1 MKPKDKTSH
10 KANIMAQLKDDLHR
24 SRTNEKQLMDQNTEM
39 KKQLSSLTKVEMSLK
54 KEQFEVTKLQNEVD
68 EYKSLITRTRAE
80 LNKVKNLFR
89 DEQTQRVRE
98 KTVSDQRIIEVEREF
113 MEMKNQY
120 NAEKKLREQKDK
132 ELERFQNINEDY
144 RKLYSQEKALR
155 SEVKQM
161 TGFKTFSTRTIEE
174 LKKNLHSTEEE
185 CRNAKHELSKLKER
199 DILYRSQEYEFNICK
214 NTLDNCQK
222 QNQKMEQEL
231 EKCLKHVDANEREIN
246 WLRKENGKLTKKGEC
261 DSVAI
266 KALEQR
272 VLTLGHTIK
281 SLKDESD
288 TKEKEKEMLQRA
300 IQHLKDQLTTHRELK
315 RKLHEQE
322 DKNTVLISNTDGEIV
337 KLRNLVDDLEHKYK
351 HQHLVYRT
359 ALSEKQLISQRLA
372 EAEEQ
377 LDLNNRNL
385 ENMNETVKD
394 LTSDI
399 DQKKSELL
407 SINQKLN
414 SAMCRIKK
422 LETKLVEL
430 KRTGTSFRD
439 SAEKEKLQ
447 SDKALAQAEEDNK
460 QLSKK
465 LALAN
470 EQALQ
475 QQKKINILQHENE
488 VLAQTIKERDEQIT
502 SLRKETHEIQNI
514 SDLHFKYL
522 LKKVE
527 SCDATRH
534 PQFLDVN
541 ILPLRKPPHQS
552 ENKLLQHTLVEYEK
566 EQKEAIASLNDKL
579 ANEPDDASWKL
590 ALCQLDIRELLE
602 ELKASNA
609 IATTYGTHNKKLIE
623 ENKSLTDEV
632 RKLKLECRR
641 KSKETCLP
649 PLTEK
654 ATSTTVKPKD
664 KFEDLKRFPRLPPIS
679 KTPVPPAE
687 SKKAPPSPFSEIS
700 CHGKQMC
707 YSDHTLH

>member
-1 MKPKDKTSH
+1 MKPKDKTSN
-10 KANIMAQLKDDLHR
+10 KAIIMAQLKDDLHR
-24 SRTNEKQLMDQNTEM
+24 SQTNEKQLMDQNTEM

-54 KEQFEVTKLQNEVD
+54 KEQVEVTKLQNKVD

-98 KTVSDQRIIEVEREF
+98 KTVSDQRIIELEKEF
-113 MEMKNQY
+113 VEMKNQY

-132 ELERFQNINEDY
+132 ELEKLQNINEDY
-144 RKLYSQEKALR
+144 KKLLSQEKALR

-161 TGFKTFSTRTIEE
+161 TGFKTFSARTIEE
-174 LKKNLHSTEEE
+174 LKKNLRSTEEE
-185 CRNAKHELSKLKER
+185 CRNAKHELSKLKEKE
-199 DILYRSQEYEFNICK
+199 ILYRDQEFEFSICK

-222 QNQKMEQEL
+222 QNQKMDQEL
-231 EKCLKHVDANEREIN
+231 EKCLKNADANEREIN
-246 WLRKENGKLTKKGEC
+246 WLRKENAKLTKKGEC

-272 VLTLGHTIK
+272 MLTLGQTIK

-288 TKEKEKEMLQRA
+288 TKEKEKEMLQRV
-300 IQHLKDQLTTHRELK
+300 IQNLKDQLTTHKELK

-337 KLRNLVDDLEHKYK
+337 KLRNLVDGLEHKYK
-351 HQHLVYRT
+351 HQQLVYRT
-359 ALSEKQLISQRLA
+359 VLAEKQLISQSLA
-372 EAEEQ
+372 EAEEE
-377 LDLNNRNL
+377 LDLNNKKL
-385 ENMNETVKD
+385 ENMNEKVKD
-394 LTSDI
+394 MTFDI

-414 SAMCRIKK
+414 SAMCQIKK

-430 KRTGTSFRD
+430 KRSETSFRD

-447 SDKALAQAEEDNK
+447 ADKNLAQAEEDNK

-465 LALAN
+465 LTHAN

-488 VLAQTIKERDEQIT
+488 ALAQTIKERDEQIT
-502 SLRKETHEIQNI
+502 SLRKQNHEIQDNY
-514 SDLHFKYL
+514 DLQFKYL
-522 LKKVE
+522 MKKVE

-534 PQFLDVN
+534 PKFLDVSTQ
-541 ILPLRKPPHQS
+541 PLRKPPQQP
-552 ENKLLQHTLVEYEK
+552 EKEQLQLQQTLVEQED
-566 EQKEAIASLNDKL
+566 EIASLNDKL
-579 ANEPDDASWKL
+579 ANEPDDSALKL
-590 ALCQLDIRELLE
+590 ALCQLDVRELQE
-602 ELKASNA
+602 ELKASKA
-609 IATTYGTHNKKLIE
+609 ISTTYSTHNKKLTE
-623 ENKSLTDEV
+623 ENKSLTDEA
-632 RKLKLECRR
+632 RKLKLACRR

-654 ATSTTVKPKD
+654 ATSRTVKPKD
-664 KFEDLKRFPRLPPIS
+664 KFEDLSRCPRLPPIS
-679 KTPVPPAE
+679 TKSPVPPAE
-687 SKKAPPSPFSEIS
+687 SKKAPPSPFCEIS
-700 CHGKQMC
+700 CRGTQMRPC
-707 YSDHTLH
+707 NNTSH